1 MSSEPA
7 IEARDL
13 GKAYRLYSRPA
24 DRVRQL
30 FRGSRKPPLY
40 EEFWALQHIN
50 LTIAKGETLGI
61 VGRNGAGK
69 STLLQLICGTLTPTT
84 GVVKTNGRVA
94 AMLELGAGFNAEFT
108 GRENVVT
115 SAALLG
121 LGPQDIIARM
131 PDIEAFAGIGA
142 YIDQPV
148 KRYSSGMYARLA
160 FAVCAHVNPDILV
173 ADEILAVGDFEFQQ
187 KCMRFMRGFRQRGT
201 LLFVSHDAAAVTRL
215 CDKALL
221 LDHGRACEYGDAREI
236 CRRYHVLQSRFM
248 SDGTGSFQTGGT
260 HKPLPAPPDGA
271 GAGIGFDPDMPGPAR
286 GGGRVRE
293 AGFCNIDGTP
303 LGAVAGGEEI
313 VLRVVIEAEHLIARP
328 VVAFAL
334 RDRLAQILFGDD
346 TFTVYGPSPPPV
358 AAGRS
363 AETLFR
369 FRLPYMASGAYS
381 AEIFLLDGDTL
392 LDDRREAAILR
403 MQSRHISPGLAN
415 LAMRDVSLTLDAEPQ
430 AAGVS

>member
-13 GKAYRLYSRPA
+13 GKAYRLYPRPA

-30 FRGSRKPPLY
+30 FRSHSKPKLY

-69 STLLQLICGTLTPTT
+69 STLLQLICGTLTPTAGT
-84 GVVKTNGRVA
+84 VKTNGRVA

-148 KRYSSGMYARLA
+148 KRYSS
-160 FAVCAHVNPDILV
+160 
-173 ADEILAVGDFEFQQ
+173 
-187 KCMRFMRGFRQRGT
+187 CMRFMRGFRQRGT

-248 SDGTGSFQTGGT
+248 SDGTGSFQTGGS
-260 HKPLPAPPDGA
+260 HKLLPPPPDGA
-271 GAGIGFDPDMPGPAR
+271 GSGVGFDPDMPGPAQ

-293 AGFCNIDGTP
+293 AGFYNIDGTP

-313 VLRVVIEAEHLIARP
+313 ALRVVVEAERAIARP

-346 TFTVYGPSPPPV
+346 TVTVYGEQPPPIP
-358 AAGRS
+358 AGRS

-381 AEIFLLDGDTL
+381 AEIFLLDGATL
-392 LDDRREAAILR
+392 LDNRREAAILR

-415 LAMRDVSLTLDAEPQ
+415 LAMREVSLALDADP
-430 AAGVS
+430 AVGAR